1 MLKSIIWPKKHN
13 GHSNDSNDHKI
24 QDICDSMSFTAAESY
39 KMLRT
44 KIDLILPRDE
54 LSYSESGET
63 VQDQYPCK
71 VIGITSAL
79 RGEGKS
85 TTAINLAYTLAETGR
100 KVCLLEADM
109 RLPSIGKRLSLN
121 LTPGL
126 SNLLTGQIK
135 GSESIQKYKSQKG
148 IEISVITAGDVPPMP
163 AELLESQNMRIILK
177 TVRKEYDYV
186 IIDLPPVTIVAD
198 ALAISPNLDGILL
211 VVRQDYCDRISL
223 QNAMAQFELSGT
235 KILGTVLNCSRDVVG
250 SGSGSYY
257 YKKRR

>member
-1 MLKSIIWPKKHN
+1 MLKDKIWSKKKK
-13 GHSNDSNDHKI
+13 GHFSNRDEYRN
-24 QDICDSMSFTAAESY
+24 QGICDFMSFTAAESY

-44 KIDLILPRDE
+44 KIDLILPHDE
-54 LSYSESGET
+54 ISDLESDGT
-63 VQDQYPCK
+63 IQNQHRCK

-109 RLPSIGKRLSLN
+109 RLPNIGKRLSLN

-126 SNLLTGQIK
+126 SNLLTGQVI
-135 GSESIQKYKSQKG
+135 GAESIQNYTSKKG

-163 AELLESQNMRIILK
+163 TELLESQNMSIMLR
-177 TVRKEYDYV
+177 TARKEYDYV
-186 IIDLPPVTIVAD
+186 IVDLPPVTIVAD
-198 ALAISPNLDGILL
+198 ALAVSPNLDGILL

-235 KILGTVLNCSRDVVG
+235 KILGTVLNCSKDIATG
-250 SGSGSYY
+250 SGAY